1 MGRMLGT
8 GRIAKAYKRHWLLLL
23 MLLPCVAWFIVF
35 AYVPMVGV
43 LLAFKEFKYNM
54 GILRSPWVG
63 LQYFR
68 AFFNYHDS
76 IHLILNT
83 FWVGAIK
90 VIFAFPFPIIFAL
103 MLNEMRAV
111 RYKRA
116 MQTISYL
123 PQFLSWV
130 VVSAMLFRILAPN
143 DGLLNQLIAALGGD
157 GSTFWL
163 MEEKSF
169 YSIMFLSDMWKG
181 IGWGS
186 IIYLAAIAGIDPTLY
201 EAAEVDGANWAWR
214 LFHITLPGIS
224 STIGILFIL
233 SLGDILRTGFEQNL
247 LLRTPGNMGAAD
259 ILDTYVIRVGLMQGQ
274 FGYATA
280 IGLMQG
286 FVGLVFIVAA
296 NYLSKRMTEISLW

>member
-1 MGRMLGT
+1 MTKSRTL
-8 GRIAKAYKRHWLLLL
+8 AKSIKRHWLLLL
-23 MLLPCVAWFIVF
+23 MLFPCIAWFAVF
-35 AYVPMVGV
+35 AYEPMIGL

-63 LQYFR
+63 WQYFK
-68 AFFNYHDS
+68 AFFDYHDS

-90 VIFAFPFPIIFAL
+90 IIFAFPFPIIFAL
-103 MLNEMRAV
+103 MLNEIRLSG
-111 RYKRA
+111 YKR
-116 MQTISYL
+116 MIQTISYL

-130 VVSAMLFRILAPN
+130 VVSALLFRVLAPD
-143 DGLLNQLIAALGGD
+143 DGLINQLISALGGD

-163 MEEKSF
+163 MEEKPF
-169 YSIMFLSDMWKG
+169 YSIMFLSDLWKG
-181 IGWGS
+181 LGWGS

-201 EAAEVDGANWAWR
+201 EAAEVDGANWIWR
-214 LFHITLPGIS
+214 LAHITLPSIQY
-224 STIGILFIL
+224 TIGILFIL
-233 SLGDILRTGFEQNL
+233 GLGDILRTGYEQNF

-286 FVGLVFIVAA
+286 VVGLVFIVVA
-296 NYLSKRMTEISLW
+296 NYLSRRMTEISLW